1 MSLMTQQ
8 KLRKFDRE
16 ILMHPSY
23 SPDLASSDYHLFQ
36 FLQNFLNGVK
46 VNLISKETC
55 ENRLSQFF
63 TEKSEMFYTDEIMAL
78 PEK

>member
-1 MSLMTQQ
+1 MTQQ